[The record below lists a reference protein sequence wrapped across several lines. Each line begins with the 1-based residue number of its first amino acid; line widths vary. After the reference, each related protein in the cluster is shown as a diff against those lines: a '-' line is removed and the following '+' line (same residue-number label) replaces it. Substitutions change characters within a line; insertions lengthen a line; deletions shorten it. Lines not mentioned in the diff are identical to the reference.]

1 MKSVDPGILSHSE
14 CFSFQP
20 SEVAAKTMKYLTW
33 CGHYFCTNSYFMER
47 DTYPY
52 VLVIFVR
59 DGNMD
64 VRYNGKNYLIG
75 KGDVLLIDCV
85 NPHYIR
91 L

>member
-1 MKSVDPGILSHSE
+1 
-14 CFSFQP
+14 
-20 SEVAAKTMKYLTW
+20 
-33 CGHYFCTNSYFMER
+33 CGHYFCTDSYFMER
-47 DTYPY
+47 ETYPY

-85 NPHYIR
+85 NPHISRSQR
-91 L
+91 LGIFVCALRRRLLA